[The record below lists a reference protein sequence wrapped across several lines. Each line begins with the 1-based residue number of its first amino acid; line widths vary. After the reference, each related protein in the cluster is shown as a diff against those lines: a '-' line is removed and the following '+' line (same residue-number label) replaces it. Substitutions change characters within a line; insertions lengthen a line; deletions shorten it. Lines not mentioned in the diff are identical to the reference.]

1 MEKFV
6 GDHTFIIIISIICVF
21 SLLYEI
27 YKYTKNLNIFLRIMI
42 FTVVVLILLTLSP
55 YVLYL

>member
-1 MEKFV
+1 MDKFV
-6 GDHTFIIIISIICVF
+6 GDHTFIIIIAIICVF
-21 SLLYEI
+21 SLLYET

-42 FTVVVLILLTLSP
+42 FIIIIFILFILYP

>member
-1 MEKFV
+1 MDKFV
-6 GDHTFIIIISIICVF
+6 GDHTFIIIISIICVVC
-21 SLLYEI
+21 LLYETF
-27 YKYTKNLNIFLRIMI
+27 KNTKNLNIFLRIMI

>member
-1 MEKFV
+1 MKKFV
-6 GDHTFIIIISIICVF
+6 GDHSLVIIIAIIC
-21 SLLYEI
+21 SYWLLYEI
-27 YKYTKNLNIFLRIMI
+27 YGYTKNLNIFLRIMI

>member
-1 MEKFV
+1 MVKFV
-6 GDHTFIIIISIICVF
+6 GDHTFIIIISIICVL
-21 SLLYEI
+21 SLLYET

-42 FTVVVLILLTLSP
+42 FIMIIFILFILSP

>member
-1 MEKFV
+1 MEEFI

-21 SLLYEI
+21 SLLYET
-27 YKYTKNLNIFLRIMI
+27 YKHTKNLNIFLRIMI
-42 FTVVVLILLTLSP
+42 FTMVVLILLTLSP